1 MNLTPRQTQI
11 LKAIVEE
18 YIDTATAV
26 GSEVLDKKYNL
37 GVSPATIRNEMALLT
52 SGGFLKQPH
61 TSAGRIPTSTAL
73 KFYVEHLMQE
83 KKLSVGETVRAKESV
98 WDVRDNADLLMREA
112 ALVLAEHTGN
122 LSIISTDDGSMYYA
136 GTANLLDKTE
146 FFDIDVMRHVLALLD
161 QRAKLRGLFYDSR
174 EFDNSVHVVFGADL
188 NWPFFDTVG
197 MAFCHFPMNRGHVGT
212 LGVIGPCRMD
222 FPYVVPVV
230 RHFSQLMGEFA
241 NNW

>member
-18 YIDTATAV
+18 YIDTAGAV
-26 GSEVLDKKYNL
+26 GSEALDKKYSL
-37 GVSPATIRNEMALLT
+37 GVSPVTIRNEMALLT
-52 SGGFLKQPH
+52 NGGFLKQPH
-61 TSAGRIPTSTAL
+61 TSAGRVPTSMAL

-98 WDVRDNADLLMREA
+98 WDVRGDSDRLMREA

-122 LSIISTDDGSMYYA
+122 LSLIATDEGDTYYA
-136 GTANLLDKTE
+136 GTANLLDKAE

-161 QRAKLRGLFYDSR
+161 QKAKLKGLFYDGR
-174 EFDNSVHVVFGADL
+174 EFDSSVHVVFGADL

-197 MAFCHFPMNRGHVGT
+197 MAFSHFPMNRSHVGT
-212 LGVIGPCRMD
+212 LGVIGSCRMN
-222 FPYVVPVV
+222 FPYIIPVI
-230 RHFSQLMGEFA
+230 RHYSQLMGEFA